1 MGGFMLSLFCRCR
14 TRSRL
19 PAFAALAATS
29 FAAFASAA
37 QAQGLPAKW
46 LPWIEFGGAYSSERS
61 RGEATLFVPLMQSQS
76 TMLFADFRGKIF
88 EESNSEGNFSLGLRH
103 MMPNG
108 WNLGVWG
115 GFDLRRTTNGNT
127 FGQVAGGIE
136 ALSANW
142 DLRANFYL
150 PTERDKLIG
159 TSTATIGSGTPTTT
173 VALVGSNLLMTTS
186 TLVTTTTTTTRELAL
201 WGVDGEVG
209 FRVPVDDWLGLRES
223 NAIQSELRLYAGA
236 FYFDHPDLG
245 TPMVGPKAR
254 AELRLNN
261 IVASLPGSRL
271 SFEAGWRHDEVRGSA
286 WEVGARL
293 RVPFGGDERRYAAL
307 SAQERR
313 MTDRIERDVDI
324 VSTKSTTSSTTTT
337 GSVGTSEQVEDA
349 LTGVR
354 FDRVATV
361 DGTGDLQAATNTA
374 GANSLVI
381 ASGTFNMGSTSI
393 TLPGDLTLMGAG
405 ATIAVK
411 GVTSGTVANFT
422 AAGSTPTYSYIGS
435 GPSVPGIVLAS
446 NSHVTG
452 LNMVGDAAG
461 LSTGF
466 MLAGSNVTNVVL
478 SNLDMHNFYGGFLA
492 NTLAYSSAASNV
504 EARFIGVTAHN
515 DLKTNSNFSV
525 AVEGSN
531 NTFSFLNSSFTNIRP
546 GLFFEG
552 DNNHVSLDGVTIAN
566 TNIFMGAVTT
576 YNATS
581 GGSSTLNITNS
592 HFSGIMGPAFQ
603 IFEGA
608 HNVTFSNSTVHGI
621 NFVSG
626 FGVLVGADN
635 AIVSMNNVTFTGHFN
650 NRVISV
656 FGANTVLS
664 GSGNVSTATFGTSFC
679 DLSGSATGTF
689 NFTTPAVTCP

>member
-1 MGGFMLSLFCRCR
+1 MLSSFYRCR
-14 TRSRL
+14 TRNRSRL
-19 PAFAALAATS
+19 PAFAAIAATS
-29 FAAFASAA
+29 FVAFTSAA

-61 RGEATLFVPLMQSQS
+61 RGEATLFLPLMQSQS

-108 WNLGVWG
+108 WNLGVWVG
-115 GFDLRRTTNGNT
+115 YDLRRTTNGNI

-136 ALSANW
+136 ALSTNW

-150 PTERDKLIG
+150 PTERDKLIV
-159 TSTATIGSGTPTTT
+159 TSTVTTGSGTPTAT
-173 VALVGSNLLMTTS
+173 VSIVGSNLLMTTS

-223 NAIQSELRLYAGA
+223 SAIQSELRLYAGA

-245 TPMVGPKAR
+245 TPMAGPKAR

-261 IVASLPGSRL
+261 IVSSLPGSRL

-361 DGTGDLQAATNTA
+361 DGTGDIQAVTNTA

-405 ATIAVK
+405 ATILVR
-411 GVTSGTVANFT
+411 GVTSGTVVNFT
-422 AAGSTPTYSYIGS
+422 AAGSRPTYSYTGTTQTAA
-435 GPSVPGIVLAS
+435 GITLAS
-446 NSHVTG
+446 NTHVAGFDLTG
-452 LNMVGDAAG
+452 DGASQTNTA
-461 LSTGF
+461 F
-466 MLAGSNVTNVVL
+466 MLAGSGTTNVVL
-478 SNLDMHNFYGGFLA
+478 SSLNMHNFYGGFLA
-492 NTLAYSSAASNV
+492 NTTYYSSAVNNTEV
-504 EARFIGVTAHN
+504 RFIGVTASN
-515 DLKTNSNFSV
+515 DLKTNSAFSV
-525 AVEGSN
+525 AVDGDN
-531 NTFSFLNSSFTNIRP
+531 NTFSFHNSSFTNIRP
-546 GLFFEG
+546 GLTFMG
-552 DNNHVSLDGVTIAN
+552 DNNHVTLDGVTIAN
-566 TNIFMGAVTT
+566 TNINVGGVTM
-576 YNATS
+576 YNAT
-581 GGSSTLNITNS
+581 GAGSSTLNITNS
-592 HFSGIMGPAFQ
+592 YFSGLLGPAFQ
-603 IFEGA
+603 IAVGT
-608 HNVTFSNSTVHGI
+608 HNVTFSNSTVHGVTG
-621 NFVSG
+621 VSG
-626 FGVLVGADN
+626 YGVNVGADN
-635 AIVSMNNVTFTGHFN
+635 ATVAMDNVTFTGRFAA
-650 NRVISV
+650 VVGIS
-656 FGANTVLS
+656 GTNLMLS
-664 GSGNVSTATFGTSFC
+664 GMGNVSTATFSGAFC
-679 DLSGSATGTF
+679 DVSGTATGTF
-689 NFTTPAVTCP
+689 GFTTPAGTCP

>member
-1 MGGFMLSLFCRCR
+1 MLSLFCRCR
-14 TRSRL
+14 TRARSRL
-19 PAFAALAATS
+19 SAFAALAATS
-29 FAAFASAA
+29 FAALTSAA

-159 TSTATIGSGTPTTT
+159 TSTVTTGSGTPTAT
-173 VALVGSNLLMTTS
+173 VSIVGSNLLMTTS

-236 FYFDHPDLG
+236 FYFDHPDLDR
-245 TPMVGPKAR
+245 PMVGPKAR

-286 WEVGARL
+286 WELGARL

-324 VSTKSTTSSTTTT
+324 VSTKSTSSSTTTT

-354 FDRVATV
+354 FDRVAAV
-361 DGTGDLQAATNTA
+361 DGTGDIEATANTA

-405 ATIAVK
+405 ATISVK
-411 GVTSGTVANFT
+411 GVTSGTVANYT
-422 AAGSTPTYSYIGS
+422 AAGSTPTYSYTGTTQTMA
-435 GPSVPGIVLAS
+435 GITLAS
-446 NSHVTG
+446 NTHVTG
-452 LNMVGDAAG
+452 FNMTGDGASQTNTA
-461 LSTGF
+461 F
-466 MLAGSNVTNVVL
+466 MLAGSGTTNVVL
-478 SNLDMHNFYGGFLA
+478 SNLNMHNFYGGFLA
-492 NTLAYSSAASNV
+492 NTTFYSAAVSNTEV
-504 EARFIGVTAHN
+504 RFIGVTASN
-515 DLKTNSNFSV
+515 DSKTNSTYSV
-525 AVEGSN
+525 AVDGDN
-531 NTFSFLNSSFTNIRP
+531 NTFSFVNSSFTNIRP
-546 GLFFEG
+546 GLTFVG
-552 DNNHVSLDGVTIAN
+552 DNNHVTLDGVTIAN
-566 TNIFMGAVTT
+566 TNINVGGVTM
-576 YNATS
+576 YNAT
-581 GGSSTLNITNS
+581 GAGSSTLNITNS
-592 HFSGIMGPAFQ
+592 HFSGLLGPAFQ
-603 IFEGA
+603 IVDGT
-608 HNVTFSNSTVHGI
+608 HNVTFSNSTVHGVTGI
-621 NFVSG
+621 SG
-626 FGVLVGADN
+626 YGVNVGADN
-635 AIVSMNNVTFTGHFN
+635 ATVAMDNVTFTG
-650 NRVISV
+650 R
-656 FGANTVLS
+656 FGAVVGISGTNLMLS
-664 GSGNVSTATFGTSFC
+664 GTGNVSTATFSGAFC
-679 DLSGSATGTF
+679 DVTGTATGTF
-689 NFTTPAVTCP
+689 TFTTPAGTCP